1 MDSQDFLIVVMPP
14 ATRDESDVMLQR
26 AIDWIASCAIPER
39 VFDAAQ
45 LHAWALRSGYEKK
58 DNTELIDLLRQ
69 ADGVLPH
76 PSKLTRAINDA
87 VMIRLHA

>member
-1 MDSQDFLIVVMPP
+1 MDSQDFFRVVTQPP
-14 ATRDESDVMLQR
+14 TRDQSDSMLER
-26 AIDWIASCAIPER
+26 ALGWISSCSLPEK
-39 VFDAAQ
+39 VFTEDV

-58 DNTELIDLLRQ
+58 DSTELIDLLRQ

-87 VMIRLHA
+87 VMARLHA